1 MALLWTEGAEGFAA
15 VALPQEEI
23 PPDATPQVQ
32 RVNPSQAAAG
42 AEVTI
47 VVEGQNF
54 SPGAYVSFT
63 NPAIHVVSTRRVSGT
78 QLEVML
84 AISRKA
90 SPGAV
95 SLYVSNPASSAAEA
109 AFTIVAAATAAPE
122 APAAPS
128 APPAP
133 PSPTEP
139 STPAAPSTPA
149 EEVHPSESSAPE
161 VASVDPP
168 RAAPKSE
175 VSLKIRGKNFAQEA
189 KVSFSNPGILV
200 LETTVSTTTE
210 LTVRIQIAADAPTGK
225 TSLFVV
231 NPDDS
236 EAEASFE
243 VTGRTTK
250 AAAVSGS
257 ANAAEERFE
266 VYNLA
271 DVASIHQSHNKI
283 KGTLILTGQMLTY
296 EEAGKEVFSTSLS
309 DIKEVGANV
318 ILGLN
323 TGTFHINLTSGK
335 TYNFIASSLR
345 PADSQ
350 SVIDSLRKA
359 IH

>member
-1 MALLWTEGAEGFAA
+1 MALLWAVGLGGFAG
-15 VALPQEEI
+15 VALPQAEI

-32 RVNPSQAAAG
+32 QVNPSQAAAG
-42 AEVTI
+42 DELTI

-63 NPAIHVVSTRRVSGT
+63 NPSIHVVSTRRVSGT
-78 QLEVML
+78 QLEVKL

-90 SPGAV
+90 PPGAV
-95 SLYVSNPASSAAEA
+95 SLYVSNPASSAAEV
-109 AFTIVAAATAAPE
+109 AFTIVAAAVPAPE
-122 APAAPS
+122 APAAP
-128 APPAP
+128 
-133 PSPTEP
+133 PS
-139 STPAAPSTPA
+139 PAAPPTPA
-149 EEVHPSESSAPE
+149 KEVHPSNSGTPE

-175 VSLKIRGKNFAQEA
+175 ASLKIRGKNFAQGA
-189 KVSFSNPGILV
+189 KVSFSNPGIRV

-210 LTVRIQIAADAPTGK
+210 LNVRIQIVADAPTGK

-236 EAEASFE
+236 EVEASFE
-243 VTGRTTK
+243 VTGETTK
-250 AAAVSGS
+250 AAAVSESAGS
-257 ANAAEERFE
+257 AGERFD
-266 VYNLA
+266 VYNLG
-271 DVASIHQSHNKI
+271 DVASILQSHNKI
-283 KGTLILTGQMLTY
+283 KGTLILTGQKLTY

-309 DIKEVGANV
+309 DIQEVGANV

-323 TGTFHINLTSGK
+323 TGTFHISLTSGK
-335 TYNFIASSLR
+335 TYNFIAGSLR
-345 PADSQ
+345 PADNQ